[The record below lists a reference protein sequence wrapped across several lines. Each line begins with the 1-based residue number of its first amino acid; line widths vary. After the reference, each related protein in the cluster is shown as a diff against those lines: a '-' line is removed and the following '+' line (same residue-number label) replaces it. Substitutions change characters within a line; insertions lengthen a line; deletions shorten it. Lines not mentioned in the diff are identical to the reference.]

1 MTSKVDLFPLKQEQR
16 DDDDD
21 DHYVDRNS
29 PEPDAR
35 FGRKTPKMGFTFTKT
50 TWFRTPTLSCLV
62 KKTFKEKARR
72 VVQKGIY
79 KGRPPELHR
88 WLQSVILPGCGT
100 SAVTDW

>member
-1 MTSKVDLFPLKQEQR
+1 MTMMTTTMWTATLPSRTHVSAARPQR
-16 DDDDD
+16 
-21 DHYVDRNS
+21 
-29 PEPDAR
+29 
-35 FGRKTPKMGFTFTKT
+35 MGFTFTKT

-72 VVQKGIY
+72 GVQKEIY

-88 WLQSVILPGCGT
+88 WLQSVILPGYVT